1 MYMDYTEQDAQC
13 YTEQVLYGANTVLY
27 GSSMAS
33 KRKGKG
39 EIAITYD
46 QYEALQTEVRDS
58 RRSNYTTIS

>member
-1 MYMDYTEQDAQC
+1 MCTELYGARC
-13 YTEQVLYGANTVLY
+13 TEQVLYGAHTVLY